1 MGAEKCGWKMI
12 YACSMGS
19 PGKSAA
25 QDPQEDP
32 GQPREAAHKEAK
44 QTSNSGDLSFNGK
57 CHELDDFNPSTNRI
71 LAGDCNC
78 HRRER
83 DEEHSLTFCSSPAP
97 TPWTGSRGRRRG
109 DIFPAAFST
118 AQPRTIVQGWQ
129 CLHPGVF
136 PTGNRSLS
144 GAIPPASKCDTFSQR
159 ARRAQHQLPNS
170 GKAAVLKHPW
180 IESLSPWRSR
190 DMPNPEEVGKVM
202 APSSGMPSP
211 SRSQLPG
218 SGNIPVNHAL
228 VHPRDSSHG
237 MAPAGS
243 SRGSQALLAVA
254 QGVVHSPRGAR
265 WQRCQLRQDIYLLT
279 HTTARG
285 APGPPLPPRYKSH
298 HSLSK
303 SLSGRIP
310 KLLKGVQ

>member
-12 YACSMGS
+12 YACLMGS

-44 QTSNSGDLSFNGK
+44 QTPNSGDLSFNGK

-129 CLHPGVF
+129 CLYPGVF

-144 GAIPPASKCDTFSQR
+144 GAIPPASKCDTFCQR

-180 IESLSPWRSR
+180 ICPTRRRWERPWLHPRGCRHRAALNFQAAATSR
-190 DMPNPEEVGKVM
+190 LTTLWFIPVTHPTGWLLQGAAGAPRHCWLWPKALFTAPEALGGS
-202 APSSGMPSP
+202 AASSG
-211 SRSQLPG
+211 RTF
-218 SGNIPVNHAL
+218 IF
-228 VHPRDSSHG
+228 
-237 MAPAGS
+237 
-243 SRGSQALLAVA
+243 
-254 QGVVHSPRGAR
+254 
-265 WQRCQLRQDIYLLT
+265 
-279 HTTARG
+279 
-285 APGPPLPPRYKSH
+285 
-298 HSLSK
+298 
-303 SLSGRIP
+303 
-310 KLLKGVQ
+310 